1 MKKLLVLTALML
13 VVATPVFAQG
23 IGLGWENGISVK
35 AMLDTVC
42 LQGTFDFWSSSPEDD
57 DADGTT
63 WLDIAGYVAYPI
75 KDMGESKLNVFGGVG
90 IGTQTDRDMDLAI
103 MGGLQHDVMVTDY
116 ISVTGKAGLEIYMDG
131 GVRSGIDVV
140 KAVALGARGVLIGR
154 PWIYALAVRGEQGV
168 VDLLDVFRREIAT
181 AMALIGVTRL
191 EDITPELIEH

>member
-1 MKKLLVLTALML
+1 
-13 VVATPVFAQG
+13 
-23 IGLGWENGISVK
+23 
-35 AMLDTVC
+35 
-42 LQGTFDFWSSSPEDD
+42 
-57 DADGTT
+57 
-63 WLDIAGYVAYPI
+63 
-75 KDMGESKLNVFGGVG
+75 
-90 IGTQTDRDMDLAI
+90 
-103 MGGLQHDVMVTDY
+103 
-116 ISVTGKAGLEIYMDG
+116 MDG